1 MKKNLLNILFFN
13 FCITA
18 LSIAQTRYVSPAG
31 NDIANNCLL
40 PGNPCASITNAVTQA
55 IAGDTIKL
63 SSGAYAF
70 STTQMI
76 NKSVVVIAAD
86 SLNKPVISST
96 ASDMI
101 TVTSN
106 NVTIKQLRLEMGLT
120 STSGLKGIVAN
131 NTYNNLKIIKNE
143 IISIKPYVDGMVFGS
158 YGIHASGGTV
168 QTIVLNGNTIGPLD
182 ATKDSH
188 GRGLRIGNNAANGP
202 GGTITNNMIS
212 GRFPIQSSQN
222 TSNLSIVDNIFI
234 GEVAIGYPLN
244 GTHIDVLNNSLDGYN
259 DAIAS
264 SINSLLEL
272 RAINNSCSVLVE
284 GNDFTNYKAIGLFS
298 SASRNITVKSNTF
311 TPLSTAVNFVSI
323 HANSKLLTAG
333 TQNTNYTNQIGIKGN
348 TFNAGTAQGA
358 AILFA
363 DHYGVTV
370 PAFEDSMQVGG
381 TNQADKN
388 IFDPNHLNYIVLD
401 TLAEPSNSLPFWAPY
416 SITNMKPFLQN
427 IYAPSDSNV
436 YNINNL
442 NLLEEKMQD
451 SLDFP
456 GIIGRVILNFTISV
470 PPTQLVN
477 GVCGNLNYV
486 RTSAISCTVVAGA
499 TKYEWEFSDINGFYA
514 SKTSPTNYIG
524 LHGILPILDWG
535 TTWSVRVR
543 AYIDDVAG
551 VYSAPCTIGIVT
563 DPSLTG
569 VPITKLRN
577 QDCGRLDY
585 RINANNRIITNPV
598 SGAIQYEF
606 EFSDVTTGAVI
617 ATELRPN
624 TVLFFNTMS
633 PILAFP
639 SFYNVRTRARIG
651 STWGNFG
658 PVCLIQIIGLNR
670 DGGPTAEELAYDEDG
685 DIIVEAPYFD
695 LTAMPNPYSDVTSI
709 VINSS
714 INENVYIQFYD
725 MTGKI
730 VEDIKVAT
738 NERFNVGANL
748 SKGIYLLKARSDSG
762 NQISTRLIKTN

>member
-1 MKKNLLNILFFN
+1 MHYCFI
-13 FCITA
+13 
-18 LSIAQTRYVSPAG
+18 IAQTRYVSPAG

-40 PGNPCASITNAVTQA
+40 PGNPCATITNAVTEA

-70 STTQMI
+70 STTQII

-120 STSGLKGIVAN
+120 SASGLKGIVAN

-143 IISIKPYVDGMVFGS
+143 IISIKPFTSGMVFDS
-158 YGIHASGGTV
+158 YGIHATGGTGQV
-168 QTIVLNGNTIGPLD
+168 IFLDGNIIQPLD
-182 ATKDSH
+182 ITKDSH
-188 GRGLRIGNNAANGP
+188 GRGLRIGTNALIGP
-202 GGTITNNMIS
+202 GGTITNNLIAAYY
-212 GRFPIQSSQN
+212 PIQSSLN
-222 TSNLSIVDNIFI
+222 SADLSIVDNMFY
-234 GEVAIGYPLN
+234 GEVSLGYPKN
-244 GTHIDVLNNSLDGYN
+244 GTHIDVLNNSFDGFN
-259 DAIAS
+259 DQIAS
-264 SINSLLEL
+264 GLESLLEL
-272 RAINNSCSVLVE
+272 MAVNNSCSVLVE
-284 GNDFTNYKAIGLFS
+284 GNNFIRYVNMGLFS
-298 SASRNITVKSNTF
+298 AAARNITVRANTF
-311 TPLSTAVNFVSI
+311 TPSITALNFVSI
-323 HANSKLLTAG
+323 HANTKLGTSG
-333 TQNTNYTNQIGIKGN
+333 TQNTNYTNQIGIFGN

-363 DHYGVTV
+363 DHYGITV

-388 IFDPNHLNYIVLD
+388 IFDPNLLNYIVLD
-401 TLAEPSNSLPFWAPY
+401 NSAEPSNTLPFWAPY
-416 SITNMKPFLQN
+416 SVTNMKPFLQN

-436 YNINNL
+436 YNINDL
-442 NLLEEKMQD
+442 NLLEAKMQD

-470 PPTQLVN
+470 PPTQLAN

-499 TKYEWEFSDINGFYA
+499 TKYEWEFSDLNGFYA
-514 SKTSPTNYIG
+514 SKTSTTNYIG

-543 AYIDDVAG
+543 AYIDNVAG

-563 DPSLTG
+563 DPALTG
-569 VPITKLRN
+569 VPITKLRT
-577 QDCGRLDY
+577 QDCGRLNY

-598 SGAIQYEF
+598 PGAIQYEF
-606 EFSDVTTGAVI
+606 EFSDVTSGAVV

-624 TVLFFNTMS
+624 TVLYFNTMS

-639 SFYNVRTRARIG
+639 SQYNVRTRARIG

-658 PVCLIQIIGLNR
+658 PVCLIEIIGLNR

-685 DIIVEAPYFD
+685 NIIVEAPYFD

-748 SKGIYLLKARSDSG
+748 SKGIYHLKARSDSG
-762 NQISTRLIKTN
+762 NQITTRLVKTN